1 MRILDRYIGRIILQ
15 YTMVVLLILLG
26 LFTFVNFLDQLGTM
40 GQGNYDIWQ
49 VLRFVVLT
57 TPRVIYEIFPM
68 CAMLGTTIG
77 LSMLANDSELIV
89 MRASGISMLRITA
102 SALKIGALFVVISI
116 IFGEFISP
124 HTETAAQR
132 GKARALEQNIKLQ
145 TNYGLWLRDNDTYV
159 NIGQVLPNLTLLN
172 LKVFEFD
179 QNKRLRSLVTAA
191 EGRFNDDNKEQ
202 NHWKITGVKQT
213 LIDEKGQSSV
223 VEKPEAIWA
232 SGVSPQILSVFL
244 SEPEQLSFLQLR
256 KYINHLKSNAQ
267 KTDSYELTY
276 WSKLMLPLSTA
287 IMVILAIPF
296 VFSNIRSGNL
306 GRNIFI
312 GIMIG
317 LGFYVFNKSFGFV
330 VLAYGISPMVGSVV
344 PVLLFLLVALIMIQ
358 RVE

>member
-15 YTMVVLLILLG
+15 YTMIVLLILLG
-26 LFTFVNFLDQLGTM
+26 LFTFVNFLDQLGSM
-40 GQGNYDIWQ
+40 GQGDYDIWQ
-49 VLRFVVLT
+49 VMRFVALS

-102 SALKIGALFVVISI
+102 SALRIGALFVIISI
-116 IFGEFISP
+116 IFGEVISP
-124 HTETAAQR
+124 YTETAAQR
-132 GKARALEQNIKLQ
+132 GKAQALEQDIKQ
-145 TNYGLWLRDNDTYV
+145 GTNFGLWLRDNDTYV
-159 NIGQVLPNLTLLN
+159 NIDQVLPDLTLLN

-179 QNKRLRSLVTAA
+179 QNNQLRSLVTAE
-191 EGRFNDDNKEQ
+191 EGSFEETEGNQ
-202 NHWKITGVKQT
+202 NYWQLKNIKQT
-213 LIDEKGQSSV
+213 QINLEGTPEVTAQ
-223 VEKPEAIWA
+223 PEAKWV

-244 SEPEQLSFLQLR
+244 TGPEQLSFLQLR
-256 KYINHLKSNAQ
+256 RYIRHLKANAQ
-267 KTDSYELTY
+267 NTDSYELTY